1 MLRRQEPVGLLI
13 AAAQRGVKLAVRRQS
28 RALGLTSQQFWFLN
42 AARELPGATL
52 GEIARRQHMDAPT
65 ASRLA
70 DGLARRGLIKTVPD
84 DRDRRALH
92 VLLTPAGARMAGRI
106 APLAASVRSAVVR
119 GMSRR
124 QQDALRAALRQV
136 LANVETFAAEADV
149 GGGRAPDAGGQV

>member
-1 MLRRQEPVGLLI
+1 MGLLI
-13 AAAQRGVKLAVRRQS
+13 AAAQRGVKLAVRRHS
-28 RALGLTSQQFWFLN
+28 RALGLTSQQFWFIN
-42 AARELPGATL
+42 AARELPGASL

-70 DGLARRGLIKTVPD
+70 DGLARRGMIRTAPD
-84 DRDRRALH
+84 DRDRRALR

-124 QQDALRAALRQV
+124 QQDALRASLRQV
-136 LANVETFAAEADV
+136 LANVQTFAAHAD
-149 GGGRAPDAGGQV
+149 GEDRRSHAGGEA

>member
-13 AAAQRGVKLAVRRQS
+13 AAAQRGVKVAVRRHS
-28 RALGLTSQQFWFLN
+28 RALGLTSQQFWFIN
-42 AARELPGATL
+42 AARELPGASL

-70 DGLARRGLIKTVPD
+70 DGLARRGMIRTAPD
-84 DRDRRALH
+84 DRDRRALR
-92 VLLTPAGARMAGRI
+92 VLLTPAGARMAERI

-124 QQDALRAALRQV
+124 QQDALRAALRRV
-136 LANVETFAAEADV
+136 LTNVETFAAEAEVEIRRPHV
-149 GGGRAPDAGGQV
+149 GGHA